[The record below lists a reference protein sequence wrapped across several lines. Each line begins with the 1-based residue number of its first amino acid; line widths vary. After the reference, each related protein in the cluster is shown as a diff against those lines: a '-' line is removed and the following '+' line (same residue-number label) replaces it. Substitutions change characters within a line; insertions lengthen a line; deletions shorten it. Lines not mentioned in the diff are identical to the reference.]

1 MGTKMIQLRTTQ
13 HYAMDKTTFDLYCR
27 FEDFLSDDW
36 DGTQRTTVGSFQ
48 QHLSTLAWLFKAFLK
63 KALSNKFS
71 RAMASTL
78 LTNVP
83 GSTKKLATGT
93 DAKFNRSAS
102 PSLLPEEAFEEERG
116 FREISCWTPRSISGD
131 SRRLYCKIWSFPG
144 DRVRICSRMPNAIKS
159 VKATIE
165 IDLYISPNDSVQ
177 TPSVSEFSRWSVVR
191 LEAGNCSENG
201 WQGRSLCCSVCTVPL
216 PIERSEYQKKR
227 WDASV
232 WELGE
237 RNACHEEDMLQS
249 TAIEEWNNE
258 ANKGN
263 ISTVLIDGTNMR
275 GKFGFKWNAAGVAG
289 LVQKWAGIHEMQG
302 KAIVIFD
309 NKDNKKTFVSP
320 GEGVA
325 SIVAGDGADA
335 DQVITDAIT
344 FFHDMD
350 INTVVATNDKKL
362 MRECVAVCGAGM
374 KARNFFFTNNDF
386 AQVLNMPT
394 NYVKLKQRASDMDDS
409 NVLEAMNAYLSR
421 YPEGNLAITSFH
433 SDSDL
438 YVSPENDQEPA

>member
-1 MGTKMIQLRTTQ
+1 MVGRAAAFVASAL
-13 HYAMDKTTFDLYCR
+13 
-27 FEDFLSDDW
+27 FLCLLSALN
-36 DGTQRTTVGSFQ
+36 TRRSYQRVGS
-48 QHLSTLAWLFKAFLK
+48 H
-63 KALSNKFS
+63 N
-71 RAMASTL
+71 
-78 LTNVP
+78 
-83 GSTKKLATGT
+83 
-93 DAKFNRSAS
+93 
-102 PSLLPEEAFEEERG
+102 
-116 FREISCWTPRSISGD
+116 
-131 SRRLYCKIWSFPG
+131 
-144 DRVRICSRMPNAIKS
+144 
-159 VKATIE
+159 
-165 IDLYISPNDSVQ
+165 
-177 TPSVSEFSRWSVVR
+177 
-191 LEAGNCSENG
+191 
-201 WQGRSLCCSVCTVPL
+201 
-216 PIERSEYQKKR
+216 
-227 WDASV
+227 
-232 WELGE
+232 
-237 RNACHEEDMLQS
+237 LQS
-249 TAIEEWNNE
+249 TINRQ
-258 ANKGN
+258 
-263 ISTVLIDGTNMR
+263 ISTPSLGALGCIRMGAWGKECLPRRRHVAVNGVQPRKKKSGVFKQMKSQSKSGIMKRIKGTYRPCVVLIDGTNMR